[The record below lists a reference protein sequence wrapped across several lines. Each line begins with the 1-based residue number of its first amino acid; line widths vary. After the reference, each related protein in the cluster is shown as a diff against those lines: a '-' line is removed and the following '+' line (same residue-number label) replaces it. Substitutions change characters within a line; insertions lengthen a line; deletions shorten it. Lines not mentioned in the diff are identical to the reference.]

1 MSNND
6 SDWAN
11 LSYDDYSE
19 EEPTLVIKKE
29 ETSKEQKKELCKY
42 HLVQLRLKSY

>member
-19 EEPTLVIKKE
+19 EEIKPVIVKE
-29 ETSKEQKKELCKY
+29 EPTNEINKEKG
-42 HLVQLRLKSY
+42 SF

>member
-19 EEPTLVIKKE
+19 EEPTPVIKKVDPP
-29 ETSKEQKKELCKY
+29 KKDKNEKCDY
-42 HLVQLRLKSY
+42 

>member
-19 EEPTLVIKKE
+19 EEPTQVIKKE
-29 ETSKEQKKELCKY
+29 EPTKEKKKETCKY
-42 HLVQLRLKSY
+42 NLL